1 MIFGYVRVNEQ
12 NWENS
17 EIAKRMKEL
26 LGKEGKLFW
35 DIRNK
40 NYDREQYA
48 QMRDMLQVGD
58 VLYVDSLDSLGR
70 TMERMAEEWTYLTQE
85 RQLDVVVLENSV
97 QLDSRLFRDLGDTG
111 RMLEQQ
117 MLALLVYL
125 AELQHRKV
133 NENQREGI
141 DAAKKAGK
149 RFGRPSLDWDWDLFD
164 ATARRWTEN
173 EIDLDEACRIVG
185 SARSSWYKYA
195 KERGFVR
202 KRAKK

>member
-40 NYDREQYA
+40 NYDREQYT

-70 TMERMAEEWTYLTQE
+70 TLERMAEEWTYLTRE
-85 RQLDVVVLENSV
+85 RQIDVVVLENSV

-111 RMLEQQ
+111 RMLEQD
-117 MLALLVYL
+117 VY
-125 AELQHRKV
+125 
-133 NENQREGI
+133 
-141 DAAKKAGK
+141 K
-149 RFGRPSLDWDWDLFD
+149 RQ
-164 ATARRWTEN
+164 
-173 EIDLDEACRIVG
+173 V
-185 SARSSWYKYA
+185 
-195 KERGFVR
+195 
-202 KRAKK
+202 